1 MHVVILFVSVYTF
14 YESAAG
20 IATQILVSPRNQ
32 TVPVDSVARFTCRT
46 TGFVVWQIDSIQL
59 SSQLISTSPIVKSF
73 CRRGI
78 KLDGENGSVLVVN
91 ATLKNNGIKIL
102 CLTGSELNVA
112 SNSTYLT
119 VFGELHMN

>member
-1 MHVVILFVSVYTF
+1 M
-14 YESAAG
+14 
-20 IATQILVSPRNQ
+20 
-32 TVPVDSVARFTCRT
+32 
-46 TGFVVWQIDSIQL
+46 VWQIDSTQL
-59 SSQLISTSPIVKSF
+59 SSQLISTSSIVKNF
-73 CRRGI
+73 CKRGI

-91 ATLKNNGIKIL
+91 ATLRNNGIKIL

>member
-1 MHVVILFVSVYTF
+1 MYTF

-46 TGFVVWQIDSIQL
+46 TSFVVWQIDSTQL
-59 SSQLISTSPIVKSF
+59 SSQLISTSSIVKNF
-73 CRRGI
+73 CKRGI

-91 ATLKNNGIKIL
+91 ATLRNNGIKIL